1 MYRKDEPSALFH
13 ILHQSHP
20 RQVVKAQAEHGLAG
34 LGSPMLLLTLFRGER
49 EERQWS
55 QRELAK
61 AMGLAPAT
69 VAASLK
75 TLERDG
81 YVARAADD
89 RDARRNR
96 VTLTGKGREAVE
108 ACGRAFRSVD
118 EQMLSGFSRQEREQL
133 TGFFS
138 RMLENL
144 GGPPDYP
151 PPPDCVPDLSQTP
164 GKERP

>member
-13 ILHQSHP
+13 ILHQSHH
-20 RQVVKAQAEHGLAG
+20 RQVMRAQAEHGLAG

-49 EERQWS
+49 EGRQWS

-61 AMGLAPAT
+61 AMRLAPAT

-81 YVARAADD
+81 YVARRAD
-89 RDARRNR
+89 RDDARKNV
-96 VTLTGKGREAVE
+96 VTLTSKGAQAVE

-118 EQMLSGFSRQEREQL
+118 EQMLSGFAPEERERL
-133 TGFFS
+133 SGYFW

-144 GGPPDYP
+144 GGPPDFPP
-151 PPPDCVPDLSQTP
+151 PPPDCVPDLKPSR
-164 GKERP
+164 KEEA